1 MSLSI
6 PLPISQKP
14 YRLEVCGYTNKAH
27 LRGLKPKA
35 HAGGL
40 QRAVRCGEQHVAKSS
55 AVPREV
61 AAWGKPPSR
70 KLRRVPPLEA
80 TALGSPVEVT
90 ALGSPQPHFV
100 GTPKPT
106 QVGFVC
112 IAEAARCGESRESR
126 RVSRALGTGEPGGG
140 NPRCSACRPLF

>member
-61 AAWGKPPSR
+61 AAWG
-70 KLRRVPPLEA
+70 
-80 TALGSPVEVT
+80 
-90 ALGSPQPHFV
+90 
-100 GTPKPT
+100 TPKPQT
-106 QVGFVC
+106 SEG
-112 IAEAARCGESRESR
+112 S
-126 RVSRALGTGEPGGG
+126 P
-140 NPRCSACRPLF
+140 P